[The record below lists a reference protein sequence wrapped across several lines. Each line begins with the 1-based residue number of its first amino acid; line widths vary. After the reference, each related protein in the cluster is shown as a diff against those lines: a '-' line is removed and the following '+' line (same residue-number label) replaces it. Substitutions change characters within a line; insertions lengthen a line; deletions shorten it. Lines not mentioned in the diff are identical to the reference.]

1 MKFGYLTLYALT
13 DDALATTVSTF
24 TIPWSAGRDTNRYYN
39 CSGMEESLNDC
50 FISPFSCPTNAIARA
65 LCRG

>member
-1 MKFGYLTLYALT
+1 MKLGYLTLYALT

-24 TIPWSAGRDTNRYYN
+24 TIPWSAGRDTNRYN

-50 FISPFSCPTNAIARA
+50 SISLFSCPTNTIARA